1 MESTPHTTEI
11 KKEAVD
17 KTMGIIAYLTII
29 GLIVAIVT
37 NKDKKVS
44 FASYHIRQS
53 LGLAVTGI
61 ALAII
66 GIIPFIGWL
75 ISILGTIFIVIL
87 WVLGL
92 INALNGYEKPVPVMG
107 EKYME
112 WFKNIE

>member
-11 KKEAVD
+11 KKETID
-17 KTMGIIAYLTII
+17 KTVGIIAYLTII
-29 GLIVAIVT
+29 GLIIAIVM
-37 NKDKKVS
+37 NKEKKEP

-61 ALAII
+61 VLAII
-66 GIIPFIGWL
+66 GVIPFIGWL
-75 ISILGTIFIVIL
+75 ISILGTIFIIIL

-92 INALNGYEKPVPVMG
+92 INALNGYEKPIPVLG

-112 WFKNIE
+112 WFKNVE